1 MRIAPAV
8 RARNTNTATAGTRE
22 LAVIAAS
29 AVRKSATDALN
40 ASQRVRAKRGPMT
53 GSARLSH
60 YATTGCCRIASSR
73 ALLAMMTS
81 LEQQSI
87 AAKPN
92 SRSGPVYFVA
102 EKRLSK
108 EFAETIG

>member
-1 MRIAPAV
+1 M
-8 RARNTNTATAGTRE
+8 RE

-29 AVRKSATDALN
+29 AARKSATDALN
-40 ASQRVRAKRGPMT
+40 ASEPKQ
-53 GSARLSH
+53 SNS
-60 YATTGCCRIASSR
+60 ATTGCCRIASSR
-73 ALLAMMTS
+73 ALLAMTTS

-87 AAKPN
+87 AAKRN